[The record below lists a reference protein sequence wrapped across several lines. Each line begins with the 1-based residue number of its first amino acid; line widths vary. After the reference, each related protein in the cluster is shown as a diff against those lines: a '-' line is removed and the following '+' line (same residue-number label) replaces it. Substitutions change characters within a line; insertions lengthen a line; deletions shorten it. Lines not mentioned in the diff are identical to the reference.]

1 MDTPQPPQV
10 RVDEPVQSTP
20 VQSTDATSSTQT
32 AQPAQPAQ
40 PAPTDGSVSVATNDV
55 EMGGTLNATPQPDAP
70 TSDVQEIAPV
80 PAKKSSPINFID
92 ALTTPFIEIIVGQG
106 NNDNPLKAHQGLL
119 VQSPK
124 LAELIDGLA
133 ASDPRRIHLP
143 DEDVDAVGHFV
154 QFLYRGDYA
163 IPESHTPDLSD
174 ADKSEENMLRHARI
188 YTLAEKL
195 GLPELKN
202 LAHGKIH
209 KIKGT
214 PGAELAYARY
224 VYTHTKDDDNA
235 IRRPVASHWAN
246 QSHILRHEGKCSQAP

>member
-1 MDTPQPPQV
+1 MLSHLDMAALPPVVSGTTQLTP
-10 RVDEPVQSTP
+10 
-20 VQSTDATSSTQT
+20 
-32 AQPAQPAQ
+32 
-40 PAPTDGSVSVATNDV
+40 
-55 EMGGTLNATPQPDAP
+55 
-70 TSDVQEIAPV
+70 
-80 PAKKSSPINFID
+80 SPS

-106 NNDNPLKAHQGLL
+106 TNDNPLKAHQGLL

-133 ASDPRRIHLP
+133 ASDPVSTQYPFTLLDSDSHQSPIHQRRIHLP

-246 QSHILRHEGKCSQAP
+246 QSHILRHEVGDDFQKLCIDVPRFSFDVLSIILDRKEKNSARDDIRGSARKRLRRDV